1 MSENS
6 KIKNLFSSE
15 FVSVGH
21 PDKVADQI
29 SDAVVDF
36 CLKADPNSRVA
47 CEVLATNNNVFVGGE
62 VRVPESVFN
71 NLDAIID
78 EIVRNVFRDAG
89 YVEQSE
95 IINVVNSLNVQSSD
109 IALGVDADGAGDQ
122 GMMFGYAVKGFNDEL
137 MPLEYSLARN
147 IILNQEE
154 ARKNGELHGW
164 LLPDA
169 KAQITLDR
177 NTGKVETVVLSTQ
190 HTEDAIF
197 DELEEYCIHTIIADA
212 LGEYFHEDINF
223 LINPTG
229 RFVTGGTVGD
239 AGLTGRKIIV
249 DTYGGVVPH
258 GGGAFCVDAKT
269 KYLTETGLW
278 KNISEYKGGKVGQWN
293 PETLKIEFVLP
304 SNYIVCDAVDLIHF
318 VSNTV
323 DMVVSTNHDV
333 VLSDMS
339 EVDGFPAT
347 FDVSFPKV
355 KAGELVKLLKNNK
368 DDFGYAMIKGK
379 SYSELEEVFDEGVLM
394 LNDTDVF
401 QFVDDKMY
409 CFTVPTG
416 MFVAKREKEPFV
428 TGNSGKDSTKVD
440 RSGAY
445 MARYIAKNIVASGIT
460 DECTVQLSYAIG
472 VAEPVGLYIEGKGLT
487 AEQNDSLSNQVR
499 NQMSLTPRGIIDRF
513 GLRDPKFYET
523 SKHGHFGNEDF
534 AWEKLDLKFEI

>member
-89 YVEQSE
+89 YVEQAD
-95 IINVVNSLNVQSSD
+95 ILNVVNSLNVQSSD

-154 ARKNGELHGW
+154 ARKNVELHGW

-197 DELEEYCIHTIIADA
+197 DELEEFCIHTIIADA

-258 GGGAFCVDAKT
+258 GGGAF
-269 KYLTETGLW
+269 
-278 KNISEYKGGKVGQWN
+278 
-293 PETLKIEFVLP
+293 
-304 SNYIVCDAVDLIHF
+304 
-318 VSNTV
+318 
-323 DMVVSTNHDV
+323 
-333 VLSDMS
+333 
-339 EVDGFPAT
+339 
-347 FDVSFPKV
+347 
-355 KAGELVKLLKNNK
+355 
-368 DDFGYAMIKGK
+368 
-379 SYSELEEVFDEGVLM
+379 
-394 LNDTDVF
+394 
-401 QFVDDKMY
+401 
-409 CFTVPTG
+409 
-416 MFVAKREKEPFV
+416 
-428 TGNSGKDSTKVD
+428 SGKDSTKVD

-445 MARYIAKNIVASGIT
+445 MARYIAKNIVASGVT
-460 DECTVQLSYAIG
+460 TECMVQLSYAIG

-487 AEQNDSLSNQVR
+487 AVQNDSLSNQVR

-534 AWEKLDLKFEI
+534 AWEKIDLKFEI

>member
-89 YVEQSE
+89 YVEQAD
-95 IINVVNSLNVQSSD
+95 ILNVVNSLNVQSSD

-154 ARKNGELHGW
+154 ARKNGDLHGW

-177 NTGKVETVVLSTQ
+177 NTGNVETVVLSTQ

-197 DELEEYCIHTIIADA
+197 DELEEFCIHTIIADA

-258 GGGAFCVDAKT
+258 GGGAFCFSGDTPVFTADGMERIDSIQKGDYVWTIQEDKMEKQLKQVNDISINT
-269 KYLTETGLW
+269 KED
-278 KNISEYKGGKVGQWN
+278 SEDLLELVLENGD
-293 PETLKIEFVLP
+293 TLKVTVNHEVFT
-304 SNYIVCDAVDLIHF
+304 SNRGWI
-318 VSNTV
+318 T
-323 DMVVSTNHDV
+323 
-333 VLSDMS
+333 
-339 EVDGFPAT
+339 
-347 FDVSFPKV
+347 
-355 KAGELVKLLKNNK
+355 AGELTLDDDIVTFEDSNLKDRNLGGTISLEYHINRGK
-368 DDFGYAMIKGK
+368 TLKEAKECVSIAQKQRSPLCEEYYLKKG
-379 SYSELEEVFDEGVLM
+379 SAL
-394 LNDTDVF
+394 
-401 QFVDDKMY
+401 
-409 CFTVPTG
+409 
-416 MFVAKREKEPFV
+416 
-428 TGNSGKDSTKVD
+428 
-440 RSGAY
+440 
-445 MARYIAKNIVASGIT
+445 
-460 DECTVQLSYAIG
+460 
-472 VAEPVGLYIEGKGLT
+472 
-487 AEQNDSLSNQVR
+487 
-499 NQMSLTPRGIIDRF
+499 
-513 GLRDPKFYET
+513 
-523 SKHGHFGNEDF
+523 
-534 AWEKLDLKFEI
+534 